1 MYQKP
6 AMLTIVPK
14 SNLDFV
20 ADNKDD
26 NGKDDGKHG
35 DGEKT
40 WSQVRPEME
49 KSQPEAEV
57 LPSPLTSLC
66 W

>member
-26 NGKDDGKHG
+26 NDKDDGKQD

-57 LPSPLTSLC
+57 LLSPLTN
-66 W
+66 